1 MAIQERHVQKGVKEE
16 NAYRE
21 WEQKW
26 EAIEKRIGG
35 FPTKRHYVL
44 ISGNEDSGTMVWERE
59 WASLATMEAA
69 YDKTEADPEAISLF
83 ATGASIESGERI
95 ELYEVW

>member
-26 EAIEKRIGG
+26 EALEKRIGG
-35 FPTKRHYVL
+35 FPAKRHYSL
-44 ISGNEDSGTMVWERE
+44 MSGSEDIGN
-59 WASLATMEAA
+59 A
-69 YDKTEADPEAISLF
+69 
-83 ATGASIESGERI
+83 GG
-95 ELYEVW
+95 